1 MLKSIKTLIV
11 AACVVLGTIYATGRN
26 IPSDGINLNPLER
39 FASGDKIPL
48 DSAVVNDPVLEEQV
62 IVGGDT
68 VSIILPQKNYGR
80 FDRGLFNFLFIPKGQ
95 WSFGI
100 QASYGEFN
108 TEDFQILSIL
118 KISTLRSRLIRLSR
132 RFLIFSVTTSR

>member
-118 KISTLRSRLIRLSR
+118 KNLDLKVKAYSVSYTHLTLP
-132 RFLIFSVTTSR
+132 TN

>member
-1 MLKSIKTLIV
+1 MLKSIKTLLV
-11 AACVVLGTIYATGRN
+11 AGCVAIAAASAAAVDM
-26 IPSDGINLNPLER
+26 PSEGINLNPLER
-39 FASGDKIPL
+39 FAKGEKIPL
-48 DSAVVNDPVLEEQV
+48 DSAAVSSPVLDELV

-68 VSIILPQKNYGR
+68 VSVILPQKNYGR

-118 KISTLRSRLIRLSR
+118 K
-132 RFLIFSVTTSR
+132 

>member
-62 IVGGDT
+62 IVGGG
-68 VSIILPQKNYGR
+68 YGQYH
-80 FDRGLFNFLFIPKGQ
+80 PSAK
-95 WSFGI
+95 
-100 QASYGEFN
+100 
-108 TEDFQILSIL
+108 
-118 KISTLRSRLIRLSR
+118 KLRA
-132 RFLIFSVTTSR
+132 V